1 MSEHVFQN
9 GSQPA
14 RGLLREPQQRHVEIH
29 REPVAQHGLDKRAEN
44 LDVDHPG
51 KNLPEGGVG
60 PSHEGGPLVL
70 RVLEQP
76 AVLVRVAL
84 GLLGVVLV
92 LAHGEAL
99 LSAAR
104 LELIQLLL
112 EQRHAVEMKVVIL
125 RKLLPAL
132 RHDHRSQG
140 LVAAQKLPLF
150 EFRDDHE
157 GGHQVLRVDDVL
169 GLDDRRERLPHEVPL
184 AAPLDH
190 RERLLGVGVIRE
202 ADFEVFLETGDF
214 FDDVALDFLD
224 VIGARKLGFVPFEVA
239 QVLLDGFP
247 LDERDDVLIRLELAE
262 LSQNPPHRGF
272 HVAIILRELIA
283 HPQQGIQGA
292 DAEAREGEAGDGG
305 EAVLVLDEG
314 LHALE
319 GGSALLHGLVG
330 RGDHP
335 E

>member
-150 EFRDDHE
+150 DYTQTRPACSVTPPATDPTSKPHARPFASPQPSPPYISGRP
-157 GGHQVLRVDDVL
+157 
-169 GLDDRRERLPHEVPL
+169 RRRSSS
-184 AAPLDH
+184 APC
-190 RERLLGVGVIRE
+190 RRRP
-202 ADFEVFLETGDF
+202 
-214 FDDVALDFLD
+214 
-224 VIGARKLGFVPFEVA
+224 RP
-239 QVLLDGFP
+239 
-247 LDERDDVLIRLELAE
+247 
-262 LSQNPPHRGF
+262 
-272 HVAIILRELIA
+272 
-283 HPQQGIQGA
+283 
-292 DAEAREGEAGDGG
+292 
-305 EAVLVLDEG
+305 
-314 LHALE
+314 
-319 GGSALLHGLVG
+319 
-330 RGDHP
+330 
-335 E
+335 